1 MENTDTVALSE
12 RLIATYLAY
21 GFLGKAFFEKPT
33 LELLEQL
40 KQDDLFADWPLDC
53 SNDAMKNGLET
64 LQAFLQEWQAED
76 FDDVRRDFARLFIGP
91 NRLPAPPWESVYC
104 NEEGL
109 IFDKETLQVRLLY
122 RQFGMAV
129 PTVRNEPDDHFGL
142 EMMFIAHLCQVAL
155 EGIRSEQSY
164 YTDLSLAAIDS
175 FFRDHVCTWA
185 YDFLADV
192 AEAANTPYY
201 RGLSLLASGTIA
213 HTMEAWQIESNALA
227 SS

>member
-33 LELLEQL
+33 IELLEQL
-40 KQDDLFADWPLDC
+40 KQDDLFADWPLG
-53 SNDAMKNGLET
+53 STNDKMHNGLET
-64 LQAFLQEWQAED
+64 LQAFLQDWQADD
-76 FDDVRRDFARLFIGP
+76 FGDVRRDFARLFIGP

-104 NEEGL
+104 NEERL

-129 PTVRNEPDDHFGL
+129 PTERNEPDDHFGL

-155 EGIRSEQSY
+155 EGIRSE
-164 YTDLSLAAIDS
+164 
-175 FFRDHVCTWA
+175 
-185 YDFLADV
+185 
-192 AEAANTPYY
+192 
-201 RGLSLLASGTIA
+201 
-213 HTMEAWQIESNALA
+213 
-227 SS
+227 